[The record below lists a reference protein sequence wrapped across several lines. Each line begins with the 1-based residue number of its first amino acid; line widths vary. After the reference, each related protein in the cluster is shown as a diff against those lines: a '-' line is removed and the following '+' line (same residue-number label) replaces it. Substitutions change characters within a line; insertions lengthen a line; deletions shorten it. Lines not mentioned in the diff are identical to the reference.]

1 MTALDLRA
9 QRAAAGI
16 RSSVAASPATPSMD
30 LRGAARMRFMTH
42 ASMGVAAA
50 AAAAAAFVIMGS
62 VFQTPSPAPAPPA
75 GTASTTT
82 TVVAPTTSLTPSTT
96 AVPIPVPPP
105 TPTTTTTTI
114 PATTTST
121 TTTTTTTPP
130 DTTPPAFK
138 ILSPE
143 HNQTFEVKVVTFWG
157 TVEPGATVFA
167 GRYEATVAGGEWS
180 IALTLAP
187 GRNSATLVAT
197 DAAGNQTSATVVV
210 FLEIPKEDPP
220 QDWEFTANRVNGS
233 STKNPPY
240 DVYWGT
246 GKPGTAIQILSEFGS
261 GSVEVDAEGGWEVK
275 VYFPT
280 APPNDEFVVK
290 VKDFTGAKFTFGFT
304 YIDI

>member
-16 RSSVAASPATPSMD
+16 RSSVAASPATPAMD

-50 AAAAAAFVIMGS
+50 AAAVAAFVIMGS
-62 VFQTPSPAPAPPA
+62 VFEAPSPAPAPPA

-82 TVVAPTTSLTPSTT
+82 TVAPPPTSLAPSTT
-96 AVPIPVPPP
+96 AVPTPVPPP
-105 TPTTTTTTI
+105 SSTTTTTI

-121 TTTTTTTPP
+121 TTATTPP

-143 HNQTFEVKVVTFWG
+143 HNQTFEVKVVTFSG

-180 IALTLAP
+180 IALTLVP
-187 GRNSATLVAT
+187 GRNTATLVAT
-197 DAAGNQTSATVVV
+197 DAAGNQTSATVVA
-210 FLEIPKEDPP
+210 FLEVPKEDPP